1 MVLSIGGIAAQSRY
15 IRASMIETLREDY
28 IRTALAKG
36 LAHDSVFYK
45 HALRNSI
52 RPLITGIG
60 GLLPGLIGGSIII
73 ETIFAYPGLG
83 RLGYEAVLERDY
95 PTLVALNFIVAAL
108 VLLGNLISDVLYAVV
123 GRASDSSKW
132 SPIRT
137 SRRRIQASRFAGP
150 TRRVWMRFRRNTVGM
165 IAAGSWLYSSWSPF
179 LPGFAHGRAC
189 IFPHDPNATNLALK
203 LKPPSLEHWLGTDN
217 LGRDVFSRML
227 NGSYISLTVGFIA
240 VAVSLLIGVTVGAIS
255 GYLGGWV
262 DNVIMRIVDAI
273 LCFPTFF
280 LILTAVALLGPNILN
295 IIAVIGLV
303 SWTGTARL
311 GPAEF
316 LTLRESEYVRAAR
329 TLGQRSLLIIFR
341 HILPNAA
348 APIIVTAVL
357 GIPKRF

>member
-1 MVLSIGGIAAQSRY
+1 MIAVILFFAV
-15 IRASMIETLREDY
+15 A
-28 IRTALAKG
+28 
-36 LAHDSVFYK
+36 
-45 HALRNSI
+45 
-52 RPLITGIG
+52 LITGIC
-60 GLLPGLIGGSIII
+60 
-73 ETIFAYPGLG
+73 A
-83 RLGYEAVLERDY
+83 
-95 PTLVALNFIVAAL
+95 
-108 VLLGNLISDVLYAVV
+108 
-123 GRASDSSKW
+123 W
-132 SPIRT
+132 
-137 SRRRIQASRFAGP
+137 AG
-150 TRRVWMRFRRNTVGM
+150 V
-165 IAAGSWLYSSWSPF
+165 Y
-179 LPGFAHGRAC
+179 
-189 IFPHDPNATNLALK
+189 FPYDPNATNLALK
-203 LKPPSLEHWLGTDN
+203 LKPPGLEHWLGTDN

-240 VAVSLLIGVTVGAIS
+240 VAVSLLIGVTIGAIS

-262 DNVIMRIVDAI
+262 DNVIMRVVDAI

-311 GPAEF
+311 VRAEF

-357 GIPKRF
+357 GIPEAILTEASLSFLGFGVQPPQATWGNIISDGKTYLLDAWWLIVFPGLAIFVAALSFYLAGDALRQASETRSEKK